1 MITFEPSNS
10 KPHAEAALFVKQRR
24 EGDDNGMLWTERRGE
39 SLHSY
44 IKGVYWRFVLTFWNF
59 PHIQQSKTKWRSMF
73 FGDVL
78 YPSLCA
84 VLTQI
89 LYPDVRRAQGWC
101 IYTHQ
106 RGAWTC
112 LLWLL
117 GLVERPQNVE
127 QATVELPLFLLM
139 KVWFRIR

>member
-1 MITFEPSNS
+1 
-10 KPHAEAALFVKQRR
+10 
-24 EGDDNGMLWTERRGE
+24 
-39 SLHSY
+39 
-44 IKGVYWRFVLTFWNF
+44 
-59 PHIQQSKTKWRSMF
+59 MF

-112 LLWLL
+112 LLLTVRAR
-117 GLVERPQNVE
+117 GKASERGAGNGRAPAFFIDESIV
-127 QATVELPLFLLM
+127 
-139 KVWFRIR
+139 